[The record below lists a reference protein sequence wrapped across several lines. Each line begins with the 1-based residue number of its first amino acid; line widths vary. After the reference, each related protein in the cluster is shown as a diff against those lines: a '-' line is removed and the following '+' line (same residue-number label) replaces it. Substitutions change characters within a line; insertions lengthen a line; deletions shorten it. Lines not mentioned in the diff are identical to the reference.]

1 MPLDIVYNSL
11 FTWENPYSSISL
23 SFGRVL
29 SRAGHRVWYVNMPYT
44 WRTLWQRR
52 HEPLTRQ
59 RLPRL
64 RAGQAIEETIPGT
77 DPPIRALQ
85 PPPVWPIN
93 FLPEGRLYEWLRR
106 RNEQRVWRA
115 VQHWLESHGVKRF
128 LYINCY
134 NPYYLGVL
142 PPDAGAAVQVYQC
155 IDDMS
160 QEPWTARHGAR
171 LEDHVIR
178 QADLVWVTSRR
189 LHALK
194 SPLNPHTH
202 IVHNAA
208 QVELFARAATEPLP
222 CPAEL
227 EGMTGPVIGF
237 TGNLD
242 PHRIDYELIGKVAR
256 AHADK
261 QIVLVGPVN
270 ATPEQVALLQRHANI
285 HLPGPRPIEELP
297 AWLRRFDCVLLPF
310 RCNELTASIYPLKI
324 NEYLAA
330 GKAVVSTAFSEDI
343 RTFGEV
349 IFLAENEDDFVR
361 QIPLALTANQP
372 DEVARRMAVARRN
385 SWEAR
390 LEQFF
395 ELLEAHPKGKR
406 LWNDAR

>member
-11 FTWENPYSSISL
+11 FLWENPYSSISL
-23 SFGRVL
+23 SFARVL
-29 SRAGHRVWYVNMPYT
+29 GRQGHRVWYINMPCT
-44 WRTLWQRR
+44 WRSLWQRR
-52 HEPLTRQ
+52 REPLTRR
-59 RLPRL
+59 RLPHLVRGL
-64 RAGQAIEETIPGT
+64 PVEEPIPHT

-115 VQHWLESHGVKRF
+115 VRQWLERHGLKRF

-142 PPDAGAAVQVYQC
+142 PPGSGALVQVYQC

-171 LEDHVIR
+171 LEEEVIR
-178 QADLVWVTSRR
+178 KADLVWVSARR

-194 SPLNPHTH
+194 GALNPHTH
-202 IVHNAA
+202 IIHNAA
-208 QVELFARAATEPLP
+208 DIDLFARAATEPLP

-227 EGMTGPVIGF
+227 QGMTGPIIGF

-242 PHRIDYELIGKVAR
+242 PHRIDYDLIGKVAR

-261 QIVLVGPVN
+261 QVVLVGPVN
-270 ATPEQVALLQRHANI
+270 ATAEQRALLCRHPNI

-297 AWLRRFDCVLLPF
+297 AWLRRFDCALLPF

-343 RTFGEV
+343 RTFRDV
-349 IFLAENEDDFVR
+349 IFLAENDEDFVR
-361 QIPLALTANQP
+361 KIPLALSARQP
-372 DEVARRMAVARRN
+372 EQVARRMEVAKAN

-390 LEQFF
+390 MEQFF
-395 ELLEAHPKGKR
+395 DLLKAHPKGKL
-406 LWNDAR
+406 LWNDAK